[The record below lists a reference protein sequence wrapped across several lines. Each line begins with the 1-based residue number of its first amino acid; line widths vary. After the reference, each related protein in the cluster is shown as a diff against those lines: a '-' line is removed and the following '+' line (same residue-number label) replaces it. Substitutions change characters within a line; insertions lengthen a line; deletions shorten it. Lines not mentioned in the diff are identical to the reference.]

1 MDRFDFGRRLKM
13 FRQNKNLS
21 LDEAPLQTGVSKPML
36 GQIER
41 GYSFPTVN
49 TLWKIAT
56 GLKIPL
62 SSFFQ
67 QGKNSYTVIDWR
79 EQPVVPE
86 EDGAMRAYLL
96 FPFDPVVSSEG
107 FYIEFDA
114 GCRHASDRHEE
125 GVEELVFVLEGK
137 LDLILD
143 GVRVT
148 VGSKQ
153 AIRFRAD
160 IPHVYENPYTGICSV
175 HNTIFYR
182 R

>member
-13 FRQNKNLS
+13 IRQNKNLS
-21 LDEAPLQTGVSKPML
+21 LDEASQQTGVSKPML

-41 GYSFPTVN
+41 GRSFPTVN

-67 QGKNSYTVIDWR
+67 QEGNVYTVIDWR
-79 EQPVVPE
+79 AQPVIPE

-114 GCRHASDRHEE
+114 GCCHASGRHEE
-125 GVEELVFVLEGK
+125 GVEESVFVLEGK

-148 VGSKQ
+148 VGPKQ

-160 IPHVYENPYTGICSV
+160 IPHVYENSYVETCSV
-175 HNTIFYR
+175 YNTIFYR